1 MQVQEISTEGLKK
14 EFSVTISAKD
24 IDEKVE
30 HRLVEVGKT
39 IKMPG
44 FRPGKVPLSLL
55 KKRYGQAVMGEVL
68 EQAVNDSSR
77 QALDERGL
85 RPAMQPKIEVTKFEE
100 GEDLEYKMEIE
111 LLPEFRPMDFSKLEL
126 ERITVDVP
134 DDEVTQAIENLASN
148 YRDTKPLEK
157 DRPAKKGDTIILDF
171 DGSVDGK
178 KLPGMAGQDHAL
190 ELGSNRFIEGFED
203 QLIGASKG
211 DEITV
216 NVTFPQ
222 EYANDELSGRDAVF
236 ECKIKDIQETL
247 PQPID
252 DELAKKFGEESLD
265 TLKERVREQ
274 IGNDYAGVTRS
285 KLKRQLLDKLAE
297 AHDFPV
303 PAGMLDSEFEVIWR
317 QVQEDREKGELDP
330 EDADKDEE
338 TLKEEYRAIAE
349 RRVRL
354 GLLLSEVGRIN
365 AIEVTQDELNRALL
379 QEVQRHPG
387 QEREVFDFFQKNPE
401 AMNNLRAP
409 VFEEKVIDFITEL
422 AKVEDRHISPEDL
435 RKELEAES
443 EAGESA
449 AKKPAKKKAAAK
461 KAPAKKAEAKKA
473 EPKKAEAKK
482 AEPKKAAAKEE
493 AAKKAPAKKTAAKKS
508 SAKKSGED

>member
-1 MQVQEISTEGLKK
+1 MQVQELSAEGLKR

-30 HRLVEVGKT
+30 NRLEEVGKT
-39 IKMPG
+39 VRMPG

-68 EQAVNDSSR
+68 EQAVNDGSR

-100 GEDLEYKMEIE
+100 GADLEFKMEIE
-111 LLPEFRPMDFSKLEL
+111 LLPDFKPMDFASLEL
-126 ERITVDVP
+126 ERVSVEVP
-134 DDEVTQAIENLASN
+134 DSEVMEAVENLARN

-157 DRPAKKGDTIILDF
+157 DRPAKKGDVLVIDF
-171 DGSVDGK
+171 DGSVDGE
-178 KLPGMAGQDHAL
+178 KLPGMAGQDHSL
-190 ELGSNRFIEGFED
+190 ELGSNRFVEGFED
-203 QLIGASKG
+203 QLIGAEKG
-211 DEITV
+211 DEKTV
-216 NVTFPQ
+216 TVTFPK
-222 EYANDELSGRDAVF
+222 EYMNDQLAGREAVF
-236 ECKIKDIQETL
+236 EVKVKDIQEAV

-252 DELAKKFGEESLD
+252 DELAKKFGEESLE
-265 TLKERVREQ
+265 TLKGRVREQ
-274 IGNDYAGVTRS
+274 IAGEYAGVTRS
-285 KLKRQLLDKLAE
+285 RLKRELLDKLAE

-303 PAGMLDSEFEVIWR
+303 PGGMLESEFEVIWG
-317 QVQEDREKGELDP
+317 QVEQDREKGQLDP

-338 TLKEEYRAIAE
+338 TLKAEYRDIAE

-387 QEREVFDFFQKNPE
+387 QEREVFEFFQKNPE

-422 AKVEDRHISPEDL
+422 AKVEDRKVTPEEL
-435 RKELEAES
+435 RKELTEENEAS
-443 EAGESA
+443 EE
-449 AKKPAKKKAAAK
+449 KKPAKKKAA
-461 KAPAKKAEAKKA
+461 
-473 EPKKAEAKK
+473 
-482 AEPKKAAAKEE
+482 PKKAAAKKEAAPKKAE
-493 AAKKAPAKKTAAKKS
+493 APKKAAAEKKPAAKKTAAKKTAAKKS
-508 SAKKSGED
+508 GEA

>member
-1 MQVQEISTEGLKK
+1 M
-14 EFSVTISAKD
+14 
-24 IDEKVE
+24 
-30 HRLVEVGKT
+30 
-39 IKMPG
+39 
-44 FRPGKVPLSLL
+44 
-55 KKRYGQAVMGEVL
+55 
-68 EQAVNDSSR
+68 
-77 QALDERGL
+77 
-85 RPAMQPKIEVTKFEE
+85 
-100 GEDLEYKMEIE
+100 
-111 LLPEFRPMDFSKLEL
+111 
-126 ERITVDVP
+126 
-134 DDEVTQAIENLASN
+134 
-148 YRDTKPLEK
+148 
-157 DRPAKKGDTIILDF
+157 
-171 DGSVDGK
+171 
-178 KLPGMAGQDHAL
+178 
-190 ELGSNRFIEGFED
+190 
-203 QLIGASKG
+203 
-211 DEITV
+211 
-216 NVTFPQ
+216 
-222 EYANDELSGRDAVF
+222 
-236 ECKIKDIQETL
+236 
-247 PQPID
+247 
-252 DELAKKFGEESLD
+252 
-265 TLKERVREQ
+265 REQ

-473 EPKKAEAKK
+473 EAKKAEPKKAEAKK

>member
-1 MQVQEISTEGLKK
+1 MQVQEISNEGLKR

-24 IDEKVE
+24 IDEKVDS
-30 HRLVEVGKT
+30 RLEEVGKT
-39 IKMPG
+39 VKMPG
-44 FRPGKVPLSLL
+44 FRPGKVPLNLL

-111 LLPEFRPMDFSKLEL
+111 LLPDFTPMDFSKLEL
-126 ERITVDVP
+126 ERVTVEVP
-134 DDEVTQAIENLASN
+134 DEEVMQAIENLAAN

-157 DRPAKKGDTIILDF
+157 DRPAKKGDTLILDF

-178 KLPGMAGQDHAL
+178 KMPGMAGQDHAL

-211 DEITV
+211 DDLTV
-216 NVTFPQ
+216 KVTFPK
-222 EYANDELSGRDAVF
+222 EYVNDELSGKDAVF
-236 ECKIKDIQETL
+236 EVKVKDIQETL

-252 DELAKKFGEESLD
+252 DELAKKFGEESLA
-265 TLKERVREQ
+265 TLKDRVREQ
-274 IGNDYAGVTRS
+274 IAGDYAGVTRS

-297 AHDFPV
+297 GHDFPV
-303 PAGMLDSEFEVIWR
+303 PAGMLESEFEVIWR
-317 QVQEDREKGELDP
+317 QVQQDKEKGELDP
-330 EDADKDEE
+330 EDADKDDE
-338 TLKEEYRAIAE
+338 TLQQEYRDIAE

-354 GLLLSEVGRIN
+354 GLVLSEVGRIN

-387 QEREVFDFFQKNPE
+387 QEREVFEFFQKTPE

-409 VFEEKVIDFITEL
+409 VFEDKVIDFITEL
-422 AKVEDRHISPEDL
+422 AQVTDRKISPEDL
-435 RKELEAES
+435 RNELDEEMK
-443 EAGESA
+443 AGE
-449 AKKPAKKKAAAK
+449 KPAKKGGAKKAPAKKAASKKEAAAK
-461 KAPAKKAEAKKA
+461 KAPAKKPAE
-473 EPKKAEAKK
+473 
-482 AEPKKAAAKEE
+482 KKAAAKKP
-493 AAKKAPAKKTAAKKS
+493 AAKKT
-508 SAKKSGED
+508 SAKKSGEA

>member
-1 MQVQEISTEGLKK
+1 MQVQELSAEGLKR

-30 HRLVEVGKT
+30 NRLEEVGKT
-39 IKMPG
+39 VRMPG

-68 EQAVNDSSR
+68 EQAVNDGSR

-100 GEDLEYKMEIE
+100 GADLEFKMEIE
-111 LLPEFRPMDFSKLEL
+111 LLPEFKPMDFSTLEL
-126 ERITVDVP
+126 ERVSVEVP
-134 DDEVTQAIENLASN
+134 DSEVMEAVENLARN

-157 DRPAKKGDTIILDF
+157 ERPAKKGDVLVIDF

-178 KLPGMAGQDHAL
+178 KLPGMAGQDHSL
-190 ELGSNRFIEGFED
+190 ELGSNRFVAGFED
-203 QLIGASKG
+203 QLIGAEKG
-211 DEITV
+211 DDKTV
-216 NVTFPQ
+216 TVTFPK
-222 EYANDELSGRDAVF
+222 EYMNDELAGREAVF
-236 ECKIKDIQETL
+236 EVKVKDIQEAV

-265 TLKERVREQ
+265 SLKERVREQ
-274 IGNDYAGVTRS
+274 IGGEYAGVTRS
-285 KLKRQLLDKLAE
+285 RLKRQLLDRLAE

-317 QVQEDREKGELDP
+317 QVEEDREKGELDP

-387 QEREVFDFFQKNPE
+387 QEREVFEFFQKNPE

-422 AKVEDRHISPEDL
+422 AKVEDRKISPEEL
-435 RKELEAES
+435 RKELTDES
-443 EAGESA
+443 GA
-449 AKKPAKKKAAAK
+449 ASEEKKPAKKKAAA
-461 KAPAKKAEAKKA
+461 
-473 EPKKAEAKK
+473 
-482 AEPKKAAAKEE
+482 
-493 AAKKAPAKKTAAKKS
+493 AKKAPAKKEAAKKEAAEKKPAAKKPTAKKTS
-508 SAKKSGED
+508 SKKSGEA